1 MFTEDTDL
9 SHVPWQLLIRA
20 RTVAEVDAVVSSVVL
35 GRLAEVASV
44 EVIRRVAT
52 AATEAAGVGAGERA
66 TPEHVL
72 GALGAAA
79 DFDDWFC
86 GTPPRPR
93 PWPHRGDLLDEVSD
107 PITPMVVAG
116 ALRLVEAGGS
126 DALQK
131 TLGQVLAEVGRRRTP
146 AVRSVAPRR
155 ATRGADGWR
164 AGRAWL

>member
-20 RTVAEVDAVVSSVVL
+20 RTIAEVDAVVSSVVL

-116 ALRLVEAGGS
+116 ALALVEAGGS
-126 DALQK
+126 DVLRK
-131 TLGQVLAEVGRRRTP
+131 TLGQVLAEVG
-146 AVRSVAPRR
+146 
-155 ATRGADGWR
+155 
-164 AGRAWL
+164 